1 MKSAYERA
9 MERFGGDDDGNL
21 KPLTDEQRQRLAEI
35 DKKWKAKIAE
45 REIFLQQKIV
55 EARIN
60 ADFAAIEDL
69 ERQLHNERLR
79 LQEEAEQEKNKVRAA
94 G

>member
-79 LQEEAEQEKNKVRAA
+79 LKEEAEQEKNKVRAA